1 SSIQSWFT
9 PSPRHADMLTL
20 VRLVLCDGPSS
31 MDRGLVVWLSRPAPV
46 GDRGPS
52 KGASPRRG
60 VKGPA
65 ARRKKS
71 GARRVSAT
79 SRVQRGFRSRRPGP
93 YEHVRWL
100 EGAGHRCLQDS
111 GLQVDAAP
119 SEPRLATTRQ
129 SDKSAAWLSASV
141 PRRLSP
147 LERAPR
153 SRPTL

>member
-1 SSIQSWFT
+1 
-9 PSPRHADMLTL
+9 
-20 VRLVLCDGPSS
+20 
-31 MDRGLVVWLSRPAPV
+31 SRPAPV

-52 KGASPRRG
+52 KGASPGRG

-65 ARRKKS
+65 PRRKKS
-71 GARRVSAT
+71 GARGGSAT
-79 SRVQRGFRSRRPGP
+79 SLIQRGFGKRPPGP
-93 YEHVRWL
+93 NELFRWL